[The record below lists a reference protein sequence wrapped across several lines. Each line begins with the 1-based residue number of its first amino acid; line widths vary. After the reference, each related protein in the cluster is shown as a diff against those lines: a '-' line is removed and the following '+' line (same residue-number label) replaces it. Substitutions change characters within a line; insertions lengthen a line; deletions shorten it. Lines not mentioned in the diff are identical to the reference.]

1 VGRVRHP
8 YGIRYWPSFI
18 LIDKRGMI
26 RYTGYGEFHLED
38 AEFRT
43 WDQRIQQLIAE

>member
-1 VGRVRHP
+1 VDA
-8 YGIRYWPSFI
+8 YGIRYWPSS
-18 LIDKRGMI
+18 LDRQAGMI

-43 WDQRIQQLIAE
+43 WDQRISS